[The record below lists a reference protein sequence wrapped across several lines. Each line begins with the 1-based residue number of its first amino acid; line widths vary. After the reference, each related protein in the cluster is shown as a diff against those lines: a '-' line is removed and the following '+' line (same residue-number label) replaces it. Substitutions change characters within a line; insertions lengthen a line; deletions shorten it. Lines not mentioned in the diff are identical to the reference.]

1 MKLPKF
7 QSGVK
12 ALLAVMLLVAVACA
26 AWPRLQPF
34 GCLESGLSKGN
45 LPGTEKIY
53 VWRNGL
59 AIAVTKFSG
68 EWPSFQRRTD
78 IDVEELLKD
87 EEEALREEAEQARA
101 DAPQKTR

>member
-7 QSGVK
+7 QFGMK

-34 GCLESGLSKGN
+34 CCLGLSLNKGSVT
-45 LPGTEKIY
+45 GTETIY

-59 AIAVTKFSG
+59 AIAVTKFPG
-68 EWPSFQRRTD
+68 EWPSFHRCTD
-78 IDVEELLKD
+78 IDVEELLK
-87 EEEALREEAEQARA
+87 EEEKALREDAEQARA
-101 DAPQKTR
+101 DAAQKTR